1 MVHVKCLVPSLVH
14 SKDSV
19 NINGYDDSIEI
30 TWEQFDAVTE
40 REVTNFFDLI
50 ELKWLVKSHWEI
62 SFIEPPNKASKC
74 PWIWPWA
81 DLYSNLEDS

>member
-1 MVHVKCLVPSLVH
+1 MVHVKCLVQSLVH

-50 ELKWLVKSHWEI
+50 ELK
-62 SFIEPPNKASKC
+62 
-74 PWIWPWA
+74 
-81 DLYSNLEDS
+81 